1 MRCLSRISRGTPFP
15 SLSRQERGT
24 DTRGVSYFSGDIFFF
39 LLGAIRIWSR
49 CPAPIYTGQRDK
61 PKQSGHPAGQL
72 QGRAPRKPLVSAN
85 ILVPFLR
92 DTRDKMR
99 DKAQKA
105 CPAGGWGAGQKRAC
119 PAGCPGAFSEATEG
133 VKHGRSDPLRS
144 PSACR
149 VHRLQG
155 RRRILRAVPLVR
167 GAGQVP
173 PLA

>member
-72 QGRAPRKPLVSAN
+72 RDALPENRWYPPISLSRFCGTRGTRCGTKPKK
-85 ILVPFLR
+85 LVPQGGGV
-92 DTRDKMR
+92 RDK
-99 DKAQKA
+99 KEPVPQVV
-105 CPAGGWGAGQKRAC
+105 
-119 PAGCPGAFSEATEG
+119 PGPFR
-133 VKHGRSDPLRS
+133 K
-144 PSACR
+144 
-149 VHRLQG
+149 
-155 RRRILRAVPLVR
+155 RRR
-167 GAGQVP
+167 G
-173 PLA
+173 